1 MSDTNNNE
9 NWLFS
14 VRNFLRPS
22 KTIPSTS
29 WRADT
34 TWGLLNGKQ
43 SLQRFLI
50 LIFGLTLFGIGEA
63 FLVITSLGNSPW
75 VVLSEGISLNSNLNI
90 GQATF
95 FVSLMV
101 LFFWIPLKQKPG
113 FGTLANI
120 VVISASIELG
130 LLIIPD
136 GNNLA
141 LKVFYVLFGILLVGI
156 GSALYITCGLGTGPR
171 DGLMTGLHYRTG
183 GAGRSSSPWNRDGCS
198 DHRCLAWRLVGRGNC
213 PLCPA
218 YWSICCNLPGC
229 LRAAY
234 LKVTNRVKPLPSVC
248 RTASDNMSKT
258 PC

>member
-1 MSDTNNNE
+1 VSDTNNNE

-75 VVLSEGISLNSNLNI
+75 VVLSEGISLISNLNI

-120 VVISASIELG
+120 VVIAAAIELG
-130 LLIIPD
+130 LLIIPEV
-136 GNNLA
+136 NNLA

-183 GAGRSSSPWNRDGCS
+183 VR
-198 DHRCLAWRLVGRGNC
+198 VGRVRLGIEVVA
-213 PLCPA
+213 LTTGA
-218 YWSICCNLPGC
+218 LLGGSLGVGTALFALLIGQ
-229 LRAAY
+229 
-234 LKVTNRVKPLPSVC
+234 SVAISLGVLG
-248 RTASDNMSKT
+248 RLTSK
-258 PC
+258 

>member
-14 VRNFLRPS
+14 VRNFLKPS

-34 TWGLLNGKQ
+34 TWGLINGNQ

-95 FVSLMV
+95 FVSLVV
-101 LFFWIPLKQKPG
+101 LFLWIPLKQKPG

-120 VVISASIELG
+120 VVIAAAIELG
-130 LLIIPD
+130 LLIIPEV
-136 GNNLA
+136 NNLA

-183 GAGRSSSPWNRDGCS
+183 VR
-198 DHRCLAWRLVGRGNC
+198 VGRVRLGIEVVA
-213 PLCPA
+213 LTTGA
-218 YWSICCNLPGC
+218 LLGGSLGVGTALFALLIGQ
-229 LRAAY
+229 
-234 LKVTNRVKPLPSVC
+234 SVAISLGVLG
-248 RTASDNMSKT
+248 RLTSK
-258 PC
+258 

>member
-34 TWGLLNGKQ
+34 TWGLINGNQ

-120 VVISASIELG
+120 VVIAAAIELG
-130 LLIIPD
+130 LLIIPEV
-136 GNNLA
+136 NNLA

-183 GAGRSSSPWNRDGCS
+183 VR
-198 DHRCLAWRLVGRGNC
+198 VGRVRLGIEVVA
-213 PLCPA
+213 LTTGA
-218 YWSICCNLPGC
+218 LLGGSLGVGTALFALLIGQ
-229 LRAAY
+229 
-234 LKVTNRVKPLPSVC
+234 SVAISLGVLG
-248 RTASDNMSKT
+248 RLTSK
-258 PC
+258 

>member
-14 VRNFLRPS
+14 LRNFLKPS

-29 WRADT
+29 WRANT
-34 TWGLLNGKQ
+34 TWGLIDGNQ

-50 LIFGLTLFGIGEA
+50 LILGLTLFGIGEA

-90 GQATF
+90 GQSTF
-95 FVSLMV
+95 FVSLIV

-113 FGTLANI
+113 FGTLANM
-120 VVISASIELG
+120 VVIAAAIELG
-130 LLIIPD
+130 LLIIPEV
-136 GNNLA
+136 NNLA

-183 GAGRSSSPWNRDGCS
+183 VR
-198 DHRCLAWRLVGRGNC
+198 VGRVRLGIEVVA
-213 PLCPA
+213 LTTGA
-218 YWSICCNLPGC
+218 LLGGSLGVGTALFALLIGQ
-229 LRAAY
+229 
-234 LKVTNRVKPLPSVC
+234 SVAISLGVLG
-248 RTASDNMSKT
+248 RLTSK
-258 PC
+258 

>member
-1 MSDTNNNE
+1 MSDTNYNE
-9 NWLFS
+9 NWLSS

-22 KTIPSTS
+22 KTIPSTP

-34 TWGLLNGKQ
+34 TWGLLNGKR
-43 SLQRFLI
+43 SLQGFLI

-63 FLVITSLGNSPW
+63 FLVVTSLGNSPW
-75 VVLSEGISLNSNLNI
+75 TVLSEGISLNSNLNI

-130 LLIIPD
+130 ILIIPEV
-136 GNNLA
+136 NNIV
-141 LKVFYVLFGILLVGI
+141 LKVFYVLFGTLLVGI

-183 GAGRSSSPWNRDGCS
+183 VR
-198 DHRCLAWRLVGRGNC
+198 VGRVRLGIEVVA
-213 PLCPA
+213 LTTGA
-218 YWSICCNLPGC
+218 LLGGSLGVGTALFALLIGQ
-229 LRAAY
+229 
-234 LKVTNRVKPLPSVC
+234 SVAISLGVLG
-248 RTASDNMSKT
+248 RLTSK
-258 PC
+258 

>member
-1 MSDTNNNE
+1 VSDTNNNA

-34 TWGLLNGKQ
+34 TWGLINGNQ

-63 FLVITSLGNSPW
+63 FLVVTSLGNSPW

-95 FVSLMV
+95 FVSLVV
-101 LFFWIPLKQKPG
+101 LFLWIPLKQKPG

-120 VVISASIELG
+120 VVIAAAIELG
-130 LLIIPD
+130 LLIIPEVND
-136 GNNLA
+136 LVF
-141 LKVFYVLFGILLVGI
+141 KVFYVLFGILLVGI

-183 GAGRSSSPWNRDGCS
+183 VR
-198 DHRCLAWRLVGRGNC
+198 VGRVRLGIEVVA
-213 PLCPA
+213 LTTGA
-218 YWSICCNLPGC
+218 LLGGSLGVGTALFALLIGQ
-229 LRAAY
+229 
-234 LKVTNRVKPLPSVC
+234 SVAIFLGVLG
-248 RTASDNMSKT
+248 RLTSK
-258 PC
+258 